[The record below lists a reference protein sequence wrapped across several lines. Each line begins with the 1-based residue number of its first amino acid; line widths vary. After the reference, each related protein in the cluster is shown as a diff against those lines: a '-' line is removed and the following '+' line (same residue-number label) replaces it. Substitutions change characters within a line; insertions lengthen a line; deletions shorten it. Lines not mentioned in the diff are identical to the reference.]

1 MRRLRGLDQV
11 WCLWGTRDEPRGGLT
26 APFWEEDGRDERFL
40 EEEGVKLG
48 ISGGKRERLAG
59 FISGEREEKMKERL
73 KKYETEM
80 KMREQQLQQ
89 QQQQEE
95 ERS

>member
-1 MRRLRGLDQV
+1 MVSYKWAYARIMAGTILGGVLGFYVMHRL
-11 WCLWGTRDEPRGGLT
+11 E
-26 APFWEEDGRDERFL
+26 
-40 EEEGVKLG
+40 K
-48 ISGGKRERLAG
+48 SYK
-59 FISGEREEKMKERL
+59 EKMKERL